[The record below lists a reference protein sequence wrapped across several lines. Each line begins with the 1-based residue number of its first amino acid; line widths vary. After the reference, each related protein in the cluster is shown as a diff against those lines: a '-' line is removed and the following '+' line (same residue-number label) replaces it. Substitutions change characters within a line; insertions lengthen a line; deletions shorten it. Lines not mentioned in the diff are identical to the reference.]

1 MNKENYDEIFAE
13 AKTGNYKALDK
24 KIPELKKEMQEAA
37 GNLDFEKAAQLRDA
51 IRKLEAI
58 KLI

>member
-1 MNKENYDEIFAE
+1 
-13 AKTGNYKALDK
+13 
-24 KIPELKKEMQEAA
+24 MQDAA
-37 GNLDFEKAAQLRDA
+37 GNLDFEKAAQLRDV